1 MGGNPGRKTAVVLL
15 LSAALIAGIQSCAT
29 LGTPLF
35 DVAGL
40 PLAQP
45 FWRAAA
51 GGGLVTVNTAV
62 QPGSVVS
69 WNSPPAAATTY
80 ALIDNNGENNKREKR
95 YDLRKNTEA
104 YYSLVL
110 SADPNSTRTRWQIF
124 EVTGKKDST
133 LHRSGHLWPCDN
145 YEHMPKTRE
154 FGFRDCTV
162 PIPYDPRETNSTGA
176 AAMEP
181 GGLFHFASSI
191 KSEDSE
197 LLIQDAPVWIS
208 CTTGCCS
215 LGQ

>member
-1 MGGNPGRKTAVVLL
+1 MGGNPRRKTAVVLL
-15 LSAALIAGIQSCAT
+15 VSATMIAAIQSCAT
-29 LGTPLF
+29 VGAPLF

-45 FWRAAA
+45 FWRDAS

-62 QPGSVVS
+62 RPGPVPD
-69 WNSPPAAATTY
+69 WKTPPAGATTY
-80 ALIDNNGENNKREKR
+80 AFLDNSGENNRQEKR
-95 YDLRKNTEA
+95 YKLRKSTVA

-110 SADPNSTRTRWQIF
+110 SADPSSTRTRWQLY
-124 EVTGKKDST
+124 EVTSKNDST

-145 YEHMPKTRE
+145 YEHKPTYRE
-154 FGFRDCTV
+154 VGFRDCGAPV
-162 PIPYDPRETNSTGA
+162 PYDPTETNSSA
-176 AAMEP
+176 AASMEHR
-181 GGLFHFASSI
+181 GLFHFASSI

-197 LLIQDAPVWIS
+197 LAAQNAPVWIS